1 MIYCPKCG
9 TANQRGSRFC
19 NECGEPL
26 PMHTALRCP
35 MCGTM
40 NPVGNVYCD
49 RCHARLT
56 PMAASP
62 PGGAE
67 REEAPVKGISL
78 PTIPLEEQREQQV
91 RSIAEEIGAEEKAE
105 DWLTQLRASDVA
117 TETGAVKVETQE
129 TEEKEPKDWLTQLR
143 ALAVEEVEGPE
154 ATDEL
159 IEPTE
164 IPDWLRDMGPIGVE
178 TETTPTEGQPSA
190 EAPWEEK
197 APAKPPTA
205 VTDVAERLQ
214 ELVPA
219 EVPDWLQEIAPP
231 EATPAE
237 PVVPSPESVLEEAAL
252 PASVTI
258 PDWLRDMGPIG
269 VETET
274 TPAEGQPSI
283 EAPWEEEAPA
293 MPPTAV
299 TAVAERLQELVPAEA
314 PDWLQEIAPPEAVLP
329 EAAPPPV
336 EAVPAEAPDWL
347 QEIAPPEA
355 VTPEAPPPPVEAIP
369 AEAPDWLQEIAPP
382 EAVTPEAPPPPVEAI
397 PAEVPDWLQEIAPP
411 EAVTPEAPPPPVEAI
426 PAEVPDWLQEIALPE
441 EAVPETAPTVAEVAA
456 PSVPPLVELPTEAE
470 IPEAP
475 EWLSELEAEPAPPS
489 APTVPVFEGITP
501 SLPPGPG
508 AGLAEAEDLA
518 RAEIPDWLEAMRPG
532 PEAAAE
538 EEPAETEGLLE
549 GLRGVLAPTSAIEAV
564 AAREIKRSV
573 RRALPTKASEVS
585 LARAQLLQGLLAQP
599 AQAPQPQA
607 RKRGASV
614 GERAQRWLVTVVLL
628 VAVVGILASPTI
640 GLNIPTLTQPI
651 TSSGATRLY
660 NTVQGVSTGNTVLVA
675 FEYGPAE
682 ANELNL
688 VAEPIL
694 QHLLDQ
700 GAHISIVS
708 TRPEGLAMGTGLLS
722 HIKAPEEQYT
732 RDDYRPGDATGVLQL
747 LTGADTYPKLILVLT
762 AQPGPLRWW
771 VEQSQLQA
779 RGTGTPS
786 IVAGLSAALEPSA
799 SPYLDAS
806 AGQLGGA
813 ISGLSGAAAYE
824 TLRGS
829 PAQAT
834 QRLNALTTGHVA
846 IVGLMILGAIF
857 YALGGLRGRKK

>member
-1 MIYCPKCG
+1 MG
-9 TANQRGSRFC
+9 
-19 NECGEPL
+19 
-26 PMHTALRCP
+26 
-35 MCGTM
+35 
-40 NPVGNVYCD
+40 
-49 RCHARLT
+49 
-56 PMAASP
+56 
-62 PGGAE
+62 
-67 REEAPVKGISL
+67 
-78 PTIPLEEQREQQV
+78 
-91 RSIAEEIGAEEKAE
+91 IGAEEKAE
-105 DWLTQLRASDVA
+105 GWLTQLRASDVA
-117 TETGAVKVETQE
+117 TETGAEEVETKE
-129 TEEKEPKDWLTQLR
+129 TEEKETEDWLTQLR

-178 TETTPTEGQPSA
+178 TETTPAEGQPST

-197 APAKPPTA
+197 APAMPPTA

-214 ELVPA
+214 ELVPAEVPDWLQEIAPPEAIAPKATPPAVEAVPA

-237 PVVPSPESVLEEAAL
+237 PVVPSPESVLEEAAP
-252 PASVTI
+252 PAPVTI

-274 TPAEGQPSI
+274 TPAEGQPSA

-293 MPPTAV
+293 MPPTAI
-299 TAVAERLQELVPAEA
+299 TDVAERLQELV
-314 PDWLQEIAPPEAVLP
+314 
-329 EAAPPPV
+329 
-336 EAVPAEAPDWL
+336 
-347 QEIAPPEA
+347 
-355 VTPEAPPPPVEAIP
+355 
-369 AEAPDWLQEIAPP
+369 
-382 EAVTPEAPPPPVEAI
+382 

-411 EAVTPEAPPPPVEAI
+411 EAVIPQAAPPPVEAV
-426 PAEVPDWLQEIALPE
+426 PAEVPDWLQEIAPPGAAPAEPVTPFPESALEKVPPTPAETPDWLQEVALPE
-441 EAVPETAPTVAEVAA
+441 GAAPQTTPTAAKVAA
-456 PSVPPLVELPTEAE
+456 PSVPPLVKLPTEAE
-470 IPEAP
+470 IPDAP

-508 AGLAEAEDLA
+508 VGLAEAEDLA

-532 PEAAAE
+532 PEAATE
-538 EEPAETEGLLE
+538 EKPAETEGLLE
-549 GLRGVLAPTSAIEAV
+549 GLRGVLAPTSAIEVV
-564 AAREIKRSV
+564 AAREVKRSV
-573 RRALPTKASEVS
+573 RRALPAEASEVS

-599 AQAPQPQA
+599 AEALQPKV
-607 RKRGASV
+607 RKRGTSV
-614 GERAQRWLVTVVLL
+614 GERVQRWLVTVVLL
-628 VAVVGILASPTI
+628 VAVVGILVSPTI

-682 ANELNL
+682 ADELNL

-700 GAHISIVS
+700 GAHLSIVS

-762 AQPGPLRWW
+762 ARPAPLRWW

-779 RGTGTPS
+779 RGTGTSS

-806 AGQLGGA
+806 AGQLEGA

-834 QRLNALTTGHVA
+834 QRLNALTTGHIA

-857 YALGGLRGRKK
+857 YAPGGLRGRKK